1 MGNNNLNGQS
11 SIDEI
16 INSLKSE
23 NSENFSTSDKSN
35 IDDIVNDIISNA
47 KSSQESKAQEPDV
60 KEPDT
65 QEPAVKTTIEEPSQ
79 DTPVKTAK
87 SFDEIFPLKS
97 SSKSHQL
104 NLDELI
110 SMKQAPS
117 YKPTEKTG
125 ALKPRLFDDEESVDI
140 QIPGDK
146 KPKFL
151 TEKDDSIKKEYL
163 RFFRTRKRN
172 DDFMA
177 SPISEQEQEGVS
189 EENLEDND
197 FTSYA
202 QAKDFYND
210 IFTMSK
216 KFAQKTNMLIVLS
229 VIALYLTLSNYIS
242 FIPLIPFFNF
252 NSNPIPFIIASLVL
266 LISGILIALPTVKN
280 GLVAL
285 FKLKAN
291 RDSTVALN
299 VVFSTV
305 CLVIS
310 LIFANLFPSNILPLF
325 LIFPMLGLLFSTLGR
340 KLTVAKTAL
349 NFELVSSRGEK
360 HITTIVE
367 DQQTVS
373 HLSAGVHRENSVV
386 STNTQANFAKNFFAN
401 SYCADSTDA
410 ISQISVIVLVACA
423 VIFAVA
429 SFIATGNIGIALATV
444 GTTLSFFC
452 PFALCLCI
460 NLPLYICAKKNAK
473 KGMGI
478 LGSDACYD
486 FSAVSCVCAH
496 ARDLFPEQ
504 SIEIMGVKT
513 FPGMRV
519 DEAIVDTASVFYKTG
534 GIFCD
539 KFINIIARR
548 TELLKDVSSVI
559 YEDFRGV
566 NAVVD
571 GRNVLIGNKALIESH
586 DIEIP
591 INDFEQ
597 KYNSADQ
604 TLLYVAIEGVLTVV
618 FVVKLS
624 PAPSIMSALAGLD
637 KNSVSVIVKSTDAF
651 ITRDKLCE
659 LFDKDIS
666 MFKVIPPT
674 SYTIFDNATKAVG
687 RADAQ
692 IINNGS
698 FFSYARSIITA
709 KRLKS
714 TTVVGIIALIA
725 SIVLGIITTA
735 LYALTSSVLELGVPA
750 LLAYHSIWLLINL
763 AIILFRKK

>member
-1 MGNNNLNGQS
+1 MENNNLNGQT

-23 NSENFSTSDKSN
+23 NSESLDTSDKSN

-47 KSSQESKAQEPDV
+47 KNPQEQIEQK
-60 KEPDT
+60 
-65 QEPAVKTTIEEPSQ
+65 PAEETPAPQEPSQ
-79 DTPVKTAK
+79 DTPHKNAKT
-87 SFDEIFPLKS
+87 FDEVFPLKN
-97 SSKSHQL
+97 SSKSHRL
-104 NLDELI
+104 DLDELI
-110 SMKQAPS
+110 SMKQTPS

-125 ALKPRLFDDEESVDI
+125 TMKPHLFDDEESVDI
-140 QIPGDK
+140 QIPSEK

-151 TEKDDSIKKEYL
+151 TQKDDSIKKEYL
-163 RFFRTRKRN
+163 RFFRAKKKA

-177 SPISEQEQEGVS
+177 SPISEQEQAGVS
-189 EENLEDND
+189 EENLEEND
-197 FTSYA
+197 FNSYA

-216 KFAQKTNMLIVLS
+216 KFAQKTTLLIVLS

-242 FIPLIPFFNF
+242 FVPLIPIFNI
-252 NSNPIPFIIASLVL
+252 NAGPIPFVAVSLVL
-266 LISGILIALPTVKN
+266 LIASALIALPTVKN

-285 FKLKAN
+285 LKLKAN
-291 RDSTVALN
+291 RDSTVAIN
-299 VVFSTV
+299 VVFSAI
-305 CLVIS
+305 CLILALIS
-310 LIFANLFPSNILPLF
+310 SSIFPSNILPLF
-325 LIFPMLGLLFSTLGR
+325 LIFPVLQLLFSTLGR

-360 HITTIVE
+360 HVTTIIE
-367 DQQTVS
+367 DQPTVS

-386 STNTQANFAKNFFAN
+386 STNTQTNFAKNFFAN

-410 ISQISVIVLVACA
+410 ISQLAVIVLGACA
-423 VIFAVA
+423 IILAIA
-429 SFIATGNIGIALATV
+429 SYIATGNAGTTLATV
-444 GTTLSFFC
+444 GTILSFFC
-452 PFALCLCI
+452 PLALCLCI
-460 NLPLYICAKKNAK
+460 NLPLYLCAKRNAK

-478 LGSDACYD
+478 FGSDACYD
-486 FSAVSCVCAH
+486 FSSISCVCAH

-504 SIEIMGVKT
+504 SIEILGVKT

-534 GIFCD
+534 GIFRD
-539 KFINIIARR
+539 KFINIIAQR
-548 TELLKDVSSVI
+548 TELLKDASSVI

-597 KYNSADQ
+597 RFNSADQ

-618 FVVKLS
+618 FVVKLN
-624 PAPSIMSALAGLD
+624 PAQSVSAALAGLD
-637 KNSVSVIVKSTDAF
+637 KNNVSVIVKSVDAF

-674 SYTIFDNATKAVG
+674 SYTIFDNATKATG
-687 RADAQ
+687 RMDAQ

-698 FFSYARSIITA
+698 FFSYAKSIITA

-714 TTVVGIIALIA
+714 TTVIGIIALIA

-735 LYALTSSVLELGVPA
+735 LYTLTSSILELGVPA
-750 LLAYHSIWLLINL
+750 LLAYHFIWLLISL
-763 AIILFRKK
+763 AIILFNKK